1 MTPRQL
7 LARDVTGG
15 FVRTHRVTEAFGC
28 LFSGTRSPCK
38 SAGTE
43 FGHPHARRGA
53 PWDGGSES
61 GSKCRTLGELEA
73 ADPVPER
80 PDEARQEVEDPEEDG
95 GNEVRR
101 TRPVRRTARP
111 RAPAEVA
118 GEARVITFV
127 DTLAW
132 ASPVQETQGP
142 CLRAF

>member
-7 LARDVTGG
+7 LGRNATGR

-38 SAGTE
+38 SAGTQ
-43 FGHPHARRGA
+43 FWHPTWRQRGSTNS
-53 PWDGGSES
+53 PSPS
-61 GSKCRTLGELEA
+61 
-73 ADPVPER
+73 
-80 PDEARQEVEDPEEDG
+80 
-95 GNEVRR
+95 
-101 TRPVRRTARP
+101 TARL

-142 CLRAF
+142 CLRAFLIWAGQGSNLRPWV